1 MLIANR
7 FLLVIFSLVLSQ
19 VALAV
24 DSDSDTTENKDIKF
38 VSMEATLSSK
48 IIHFKWDVDQEIK
61 GDYFLIEKSIDK
73 ENWKRVT
80 QVTSL
85 GNHQE
90 RHTYEV
96 SEINFAEGANE
107 YFRIKRVDN
116 TGKESILD
124 MVNISHPILTN
135 MLLVPVNGKVNK
147 LMGLSYDS
155 KICGKAT
162 ITVLDIDG
170 DIAFED
176 DVEVSE
182 GYNRFELN
190 IKLFEQGVYRVLIRD
205 DFDNKISKRLTIHG
219 KRRR

>member
-1 MLIANR
+1 MLKANR

-19 VALAV
+19 VTFAV
-24 DSDSDTTENKDIKF
+24 ESDSDTTQYKDIKF

-48 IIHFKWDVDQEIK
+48 IIHFRWDVEEEVK
-61 GDYFLIEKSIDK
+61 GDYFLIEKSIDQ

-85 GNHQE
+85 GNHKE

-116 TGKESILD
+116 TGQESILD

-135 MLLVPVNGKVNK
+135 MLLIPVNGKVDK
-147 LMGLSYDS
+147 LVALSYDS
-155 KICGKAT
+155 KIISTAK
-162 ITVLDIDG
+162 ITVLDIHG

-176 DVEVSE
+176 KIEVSE

-190 IKLFEQGVYRVLIRD
+190 IKLFEEGVYIVLVRD
-205 DFDNKISKRLTIHG
+205 DFDNKISKRLTIYG
-219 KRRR
+219 KRRK